1 MNVYDFDQTIYHGD
15 STVDFYLYC
24 VRHRPL
30 MIYSWPGT
38 AAAFVLYQAKIINKT
53 QFKRQMYQF
62 LRAVGDTEQ
71 LVEKFWDSHIN
82 KIKSW
87 YTQDTQRED
96 DVIISASPEFLLR
109 PACRRLGIA
118 GARKKFAASVRNS
131 ETHRL
136 RPFIPTRCRILRSR
150 KSRKKRGL
158 FAATS
163 ALIGMNGRAKR
174 RKNKHTQTCLLPD
187 AEGMF
192 CYIPA
197 HNGLTTR
204 KISGILHRD

>member
-71 LVEKFWDSHIN
+71 LVEKFWDSHIK

-87 YTQDTQRED
+87 YRNDTQRAD

-109 PACRRLGIA
+109 PACRPAGLAHLMASRVDAHTGAYTGINCW
-118 GARKKFAASVRNS
+118 GEEKVRRFREKFGDAQI
-131 ETHRL
+131 ETFYSDSL
-136 RPFIPTRCRILRSR
+136 SDSPLAEIAQ
-150 KSRKKRGL
+150 KRGL
-158 FAATS
+158 FAGDERIDWDEWA
-163 ALIGMNGRAKR
+163 
-174 RKNKHTQTCLLPD
+174 RKK
-187 AEGMF
+187 
-192 CYIPA
+192 
-197 HNGLTTR
+197 
-204 KISGILHRD
+204 KKK